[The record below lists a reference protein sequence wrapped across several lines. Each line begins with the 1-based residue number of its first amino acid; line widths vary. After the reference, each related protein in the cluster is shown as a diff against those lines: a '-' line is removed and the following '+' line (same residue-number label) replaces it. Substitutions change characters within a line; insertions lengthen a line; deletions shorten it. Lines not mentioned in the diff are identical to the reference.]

1 MKRIALLG
9 STGSIGQ
16 NVLDVVERHSDE
28 FRLVGLAARRNTAE
42 LVAQAGRHPEAL
54 VTITDPT
61 AAAALD
67 GAGLGT
73 RVVGS
78 GAGALVDLI
87 ERTRPDLVVNA
98 VVGFVGLRPTMAA
111 LEAGIPV
118 AIANKETIV
127 TGGEILQRAASA
139 GAGALIPI
147 DSEHVAIAQ
156 CLRGERAEDVDRV
169 ILTASGGSLRDR
181 DPATLDSVT
190 IEDVLA
196 HPTWD
201 MGAKITVD
209 SATLVNKG
217 LEVIEGHWL
226 FGVPYE
232 KIDVVIHPQ
241 SIVHSMVRFVDG
253 SIMAQ
258 MGEPDMRLPIL
269 YALSWPGRVASPLRH
284 DVLGFPE
291 LAFAPVVPERYPCFE
306 LVLAA
311 ARAGGSAPTVLN
323 AANELAVAAFLG
335 GRVPFTRIRE
345 IIAAAL
351 DGIETRPIGTLDD
364 IMEADASA
372 RLWIAERFGIDAH
385 AGENTESGS

>member
-16 NVLDVVERHSDE
+16 NVLDVVERHPDQ
-28 FRLVGLAARRNTAE
+28 FQLVGLAARRDSAGLSE
-42 LVAQAGRHPEAL
+42 QARRHPDAL
-54 VTITDPT
+54 VTVTDPD
-61 AAAALD
+61 AAAGLD
-67 GAGLGT
+67 GGLGA

-78 GAGALVDLI
+78 GSLVDLI
-87 ERTRPDLVVNA
+87 ERSQPDLVVNA
-98 VVGFVGLRPTMAA
+98 VVGFAGLRPTMAA

-127 TGGEILQRAASA
+127 TGGEILQRAARD
-139 GAGALIPI
+139 GDGALIPI

-156 CLRGERAEDVDRV
+156 CLRGEALEDVDRV
-169 ILTASGGSLRDR
+169 ILTASGGALRDR
-181 DPATLDSVT
+181 DADTLDSVT

-232 KIDVVIHPQ
+232 KIDVVIHPP

-253 SIMAQ
+253 SIIAQ

-269 YALSWPGRVASPLRH
+269 YALSWPGRVASPLKH

-291 LAFAPVVPERYPCFE
+291 LSFAPVVAQRYPCFE
-306 LVLAA
+306 LVMAA
-311 ARAGGSAPTVLN
+311 AREGGSAPTVLN
-323 AANELAVAAFLG
+323 AANELAVAAFLE

-345 IIAAAL
+345 IIDAAL
-351 DGIETRPIGTLDD
+351 DGIETSPIGTLDD
-364 IMEADASA
+364 IMAADARA
-372 RLWIAERFGIDAH
+372 RRWIAERFGIDAQT
-385 AGENTESGS
+385 GENTESGS